1 MTPYLS
7 RNKRYPPL
15 SHPFRPRQVIFNS
28 AWLLLTLLLLL
39 VFQTTAKAHGG
50 KTHTDKGIAAF
61 EALQTAMDLYD
72 RLLAHGKLD
81 ESWETG
87 LVHVEIISP
96 DPDEEG
102 VYTIQFRRNSGEP
115 ESVYFFLSPAGEYVG
130 SNFTGP

>member
-7 RNKRYPPL
+7 RNERYPL
-15 SHPFRPRQVIFNS
+15 SHPHRPKR
-28 AWLLLTLLLLL
+28 ALLYSGCLLMALLLLL
-39 VFQTTAKAHGG
+39 GFQRTANAHGG
-50 KTHTDKGIAAF
+50 KAHTEKGIAAF
-61 EALQTAMDLYD
+61 EALQAAMNLYD

-87 LVHVEIISP
+87 LVQVKITSP
-96 DPDEEG
+96 DPDGEG
-102 VYTIQFRRNSGEP
+102 VYTIEFRRSSGDP